1 VKPMRELVSWSV
13 FAVLAPAVT
22 WSAPPGPPA
31 GADATVRSLLVEAL
45 PDVPGKELEM
55 MTVEYP
61 PGGSSKPH
69 RHNAYV
75 LVYVLEGTLAMQVAG
90 QPQVLLHRGD
100 TFIERPADVHV
111 VSRNVSQTRAARF
124 LAVFL
129 KPVDAPVSP
138 SARGAHGSSG
148 Q

>member
-1 VKPMRELVSWSV
+1 MKPIRELVSWCV
-13 FAVLAPAVT
+13 FTALAPALT
-22 WSAPPGPPA
+22 WGAPPGPPA
-31 GADATVRSLLVEAL
+31 GGDATVRSLLVEIL
-45 PDVPGKELEM
+45 PDVPGRELEM

-75 LVYVLEGTLAMQVAG
+75 LVYVLEGSLAMQVAG
-90 QPQVLLHRGD
+90 RPQVLLHRGD

-111 VSRNVSQTRAARF
+111 VSRNVSQARPARF

-129 KPVDAPVSP
+129 KPVDASAAL
-138 SARGAHGSSG
+138 SARGSSG